1 MGGSENQGRGPA
13 MWTGAVVVS
22 PPHSE
27 ADTGSLSVWGVCVS
41 IPTSEKEEAED

>member
-1 MGGSENQGRGPA
+1 

-27 ADTGSLSVWGVCVS
+27 ADMGSLSVWCVCVCVCVCVS